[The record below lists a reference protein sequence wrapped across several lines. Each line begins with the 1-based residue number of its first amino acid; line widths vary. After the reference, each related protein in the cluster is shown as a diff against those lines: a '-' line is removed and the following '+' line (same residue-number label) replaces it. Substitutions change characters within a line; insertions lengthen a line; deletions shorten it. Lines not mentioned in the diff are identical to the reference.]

1 MPEQQATQVEAQV
14 PVQAET
20 VRAQAAGR
28 SGDPAGT
35 KLGMFVGGLIVALVA
50 GFTLGKVLGPAQSP
64 TQGATTGA
72 PAASTDAMGM
82 GGAHVHA
89 PGASAGS
96 EVGGLAVSSGGYTL
110 APAATVFAAPG
121 SQQLKFT
128 VNGADGKAVTNFAV
142 VHSKPLHL
150 VVVRRDMT
158 GYQHLHPTMAAD
170 GTWTVQAD
178 LATPGSWRAYA
189 DFTAISAGGTQTAI
203 ALGAD
208 LTVAGDYR
216 PQPLPAAAREA
227 ALDGQTVGYEGTP
240 VIGASQPMLFTV
252 KQGGA
257 TAALEPYLGSFG
269 HLVVLREL
277 DLAYVHVH
285 PEPALVNGGVK
296 FWLAA
301 PSPGRY
307 RMFFDYSVGGKVR
320 TAQFTLE
327 VK

>member
-1 MPEQQATQVEAQV
+1 MPEQQATQAEPEVPAQ
-14 PVQAET
+14 AGT

-35 KLGMFVGGLIVALVA
+35 RLGMFVGGLIVALVV

-72 PAASTDAMGM
+72 PASSPDAGM

-96 EVGGLAVSSGGYTL
+96 EVGGLSVSSGGYTL
-110 APAATVFAAPG
+110 APAAAVFAAPG
-121 SQQLKFT
+121 PQQLKFT
-128 VNGADGKAVTNFAV
+128 INGADGKAVTNFAV

-170 GTWTVQAD
+170 GSWTVRAD
-178 LATPGSWRAYA
+178 LATPGLWRAYA
-189 DFTAISAGGTQTAI
+189 DFTAVSAGGTQTAI

-208 LTVAGDYR
+208 LTVAGDHR
-216 PQPLPAAAREA
+216 PQPLPAAARA
-227 ALDGQTVGYEGTP
+227 AAIDGQTVAYEGTP
-240 VIGASQPMLFTV
+240 VIGASQPLLFTV

-257 TAALEPYLGSFG
+257 VAALEPYLGSFG

>member
-1 MPEQQATQVEAQV
+1 MPERQST
-14 PVQAET
+14 QAEVPEQAGV
-20 VRAQAAGR
+20 VRAQSAAR
-28 SGDPAGT
+28 TGDAAGT
-35 KLGMFVGGLIVALVA
+35 KLGMFVGGLIVALVV
-50 GFTLGKVLGPAQSP
+50 GFTLGKVLGPAESP

-72 PAASTDAMGM
+72 PAASPGM
-82 GGAHVHA
+82 GGVHA
-89 PGASAGS
+89 HAPQASAGS

-121 SQQLKFT
+121 PQHLKFV
-128 VNGADGKAVTNFAV
+128 VNGADGKAVTDFAV
-142 VHSKPLHL
+142 VHDKPLHL

-178 LATPGSWRAYA
+178 LATPGLWRAYA

-203 ALGAD
+203 ALGTD

-216 PQPLPAAAREA
+216 PQPLPAAAREVSA
-227 ALDGQTVGYEGTP
+227 DGLTAGYEGTP

-320 TAQFTLE
+320 TAQYTLE